1 MKEEALWLLRKNSPR
16 GTFEEDIK
24 NFGTRLNAR
33 GNPDGLVGKILSE
46 VHFADRKAALT
57 QKGNPRIRKF
67 YPIVSQFQSSLPCL
81 KNILMGKWHLIQNQP
96 LLREMNKE
104 NLP

>member
-1 MKEEALWLLRKNSPR
+1 MKEEALWLLRTNSPR

-46 VHFADRKAALT
+46 VHFADTKAALT
-57 QKGNPRIRKF
+57 QKENAHKKILPNCITISIIAAMFEKHSNGQMAFDTKPAT
-67 YPIVSQFQSSLPCL
+67 SQ
-81 KNILMGKWHLIQNQP
+81 
-96 LLREMNKE
+96 RD
-104 NLP
+104 